1 MHKVFVFG
9 TLKEGFPNFKTNKG
23 IRYRGDFE
31 TKESFPLYLVG
42 ERYSPWLIL
51 SSGEGH
57 KVKGQVFEVSD
68 KALNAMDLLE
78 RIDQIDGYRKVA
90 LDVICMNS
98 GDAIQV
104 VAYGKPAEM
113 VDLNEV
119 KSVLDGEY
127 TLEHATLYQSR
138 T

>member
-1 MHKVFVFG
+1 VHKVFVFG